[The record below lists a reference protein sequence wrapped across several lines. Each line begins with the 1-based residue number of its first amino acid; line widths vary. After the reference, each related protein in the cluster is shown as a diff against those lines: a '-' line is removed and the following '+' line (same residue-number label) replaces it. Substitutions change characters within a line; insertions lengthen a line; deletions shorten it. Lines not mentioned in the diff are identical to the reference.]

1 MRNYSCRYSPGF
13 TPGSLLLQLHDFEI
27 AIPKSECK
35 GINIFY
41 IGAYKFAFT
50 SNIILSISMR
60 IYYF

>member
-27 AIPKSECK
+27 AIPKSDCK

-41 IGAYKFAFT
+41 FEAQISTSILSSGKPNAFT
-50 SNIILSISMR
+50 
-60 IYYF
+60 